1 MGYRNYIKN
10 LSVYEVTVQSNFVNG
25 GPGSLKAIKTANM
38 LGSEVVKLFG
48 RHEANEALNGYSPN
62 ITIFKL

>member
-10 LSVYEVTVQSNFVNG
+10 HSTYEVTVHGNFG
-25 GPGSLKAIKTANM
+25 KTNTSHMTGA
-38 LGSEVVKLFG
+38 EIAKLFG
-48 RHEANEALNGYSPN
+48 RAEANEALNGYSPN